1 MEIRV
6 SLVTVEMRRVGHS
19 IEKMKRKNQIFAL
32 SLACQNLSLAC
43 QNLSLACQKM
53 EIKTSI
59 SFFSKMDMYS
69 VCMNY
74 IVARQ
79 LQVEVI
85 EYGEQVDLN
94 EYLLSNLEASAKLI
108 QSMLL
113 EYQTNPARRP
123 QLELEL
129 DSAVLGWMETWNAIH
144 S

>member
-19 IEKMKRKNQIFAL
+19 IEKMKRKNQIFA
-32 SLACQNLSLAC
+32 LSLAC

>member
-32 SLACQNLSLAC
+32 SLACQNLP
-43 QNLSLACQKM
+43 LACQKM

>member
-19 IEKMKRKNQIFAL
+19 IEKMKRKNQIFA
-32 SLACQNLSLAC
+32 
-43 QNLSLACQKM
+43 CQKS
-53 EIKTSI
+53 KRKYKLSFSI
-59 SFFSKMDMYS
+59 FQKMDMYS

>member
-1 MEIRV
+1 
-6 SLVTVEMRRVGHS
+6 MRRVGHS
-19 IEKMKRKNQIFAL
+19 IKKMKRKNQIFAYQKSKRKYKL
-32 SLACQNLSLAC
+32 SFPIFQ
-43 QNLSLACQKM
+43 
-53 EIKTSI
+53 
-59 SFFSKMDMYS
+59 KMDMYS

>member
-19 IEKMKRKNQIFAL
+19 IEKMKRKNQIFAYQKSKRKYKL
-32 SLACQNLSLAC
+32 SFPIFQ
-43 QNLSLACQKM
+43 
-53 EIKTSI
+53 
-59 SFFSKMDMYS
+59 KMDMYS

-113 EYQTNPARRP
+113 EYQTTPARRP

>member
-1 MEIRV
+1 MEIGV

-19 IEKMKRKNQIFAL
+19 IKKMKRKNQIFA
-32 SLACQNLSLAC
+32 
-43 QNLSLACQKM
+43 CQKS
-53 EIKTSI
+53 KRKYKL
-59 SFFSKMDMYS
+59 SFPIFQKMDMYS

>member
-1 MEIRV
+1 
-6 SLVTVEMRRVGHS
+6 
-19 IEKMKRKNQIFAL
+19 
-32 SLACQNLSLAC
+32 
-43 QNLSLACQKM
+43 
-53 EIKTSI
+53 
-59 SFFSKMDMYS
+59 MDMYS

-144 S
+144 N